1 MYKGKNF
8 KTKTQATTK
17 INDYFYANS
26 GSPDSGYNN
35 TLTREWKKGNTHKK
49 NKTIFL
55 SQYYGEVF

>member
-8 KTKTQATTK
+8 KAKTQATTK

-35 TLTREWKKGNTHKK
+35 TLTRVEKKETHIRKIK
-49 NKTIFL
+49 
-55 SQYYGEVF
+55 QYF